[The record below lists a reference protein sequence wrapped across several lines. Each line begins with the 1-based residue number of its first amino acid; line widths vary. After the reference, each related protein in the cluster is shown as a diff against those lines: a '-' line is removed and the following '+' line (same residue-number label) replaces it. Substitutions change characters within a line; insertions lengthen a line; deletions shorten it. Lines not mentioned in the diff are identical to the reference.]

1 MWESSVFYY
10 EKDFQEKFDELMRV
24 AFKLQSRIIWEIGDD
39 ADLNDNKR
47 GRLLAQLEEVYAE
60 CKYTEMA
67 DF

>member
-1 MWESSVFYY
+1 MWEDSVFYY
-10 EKDFQEKFDELMRV
+10 EKDFQEKFDELMEV
-24 AFKLQSRIIWEIGDD
+24 AFKLKSRIIWEIGDD

-67 DF
+67 NI

>member
-1 MWESSVFYY
+1 MWEDSVFYY
-10 EKDFQEKFDELMRV
+10 EKDFQEKFDELMEV

-67 DF
+67 NI

>member
-1 MWESSVFYY
+1 MWEDSVFYY
-10 EKDFQEKFDELMRV
+10 EKDFQEKFDELMEV

-60 CKYTEMA
+60 CKYTEIA
-67 DF
+67 NI